1 MSQAYTYFSERFHM
15 TLSSSSSNMSVEMLL
30 AFEFWG
36 AVWDK
41 GQSFRK
47 YPEIFEF
54 YSLVT
59 SDVDICNL
67 HSSLIHS
74 LAKPYK
80 TVVQSLETL
89 LFQGMW
95 KTSWNSQPAHKG
107 KGIALLTDRPTTW
120 RRNWLSMKKYTYIW
134 YQLLIFLGDSSPLCL
149 MYTSKE
155 QRFTSQNT
163 TSIIDIYF
171 I

>member
-1 MSQAYTYFSERFHM
+1 MSD
-15 TLSSSSSNMSVEMLL
+15 EMLL

-89 LFQGMW
+89 LFQGM
-95 KTSWNSQPAHKG
+95 
-107 KGIALLTDRPTTW
+107 
-120 RRNWLSMKKYTYIW
+120 
-134 YQLLIFLGDSSPLCL
+134 
-149 MYTSKE
+149 
-155 QRFTSQNT
+155 
-163 TSIIDIYF
+163 
-171 I
+171 